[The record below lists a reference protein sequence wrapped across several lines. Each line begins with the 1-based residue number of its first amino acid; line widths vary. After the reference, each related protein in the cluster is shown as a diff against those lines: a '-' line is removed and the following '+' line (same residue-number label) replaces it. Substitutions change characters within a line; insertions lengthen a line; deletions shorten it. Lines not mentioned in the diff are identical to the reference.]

1 MAASPDP
8 DDLQG
13 LTVPNDASALD
24 ADRWRYYEELSARG
38 DVRQAPDQPRDA
50 SHPGRWR
57 EGLPWFGA
65 HGQRLAPAVFLAAAV
80 FAMVASL
87 MLASV
92 SRPNAPT
99 ATAPLALDTSAVGTV
114 GGLLPSA
121 AVGVNGAARLLRDI
135 RPAVIALLDD
145 GTCDSR
151 CSATLEW
158 IGSQAEGANVRMIVA
173 GPGPIPR
180 DNGRVGP
187 EDSASIPGSEP
198 VVSDIAEAVTADPS
212 AGVSYTAAADQIGA
226 VTMAAPEGTFDDFG
240 PEGVTVL
247 VVAPDG
253 RVVDVVRNADPSVN
267 ITTSLGQATAQSDA
281 TR

>member
-1 MAASPDP
+1 MATTPEP
-8 DDLQG
+8 DDLHG

-38 DVRQAPDQPRDA
+38 EVRHSPDQPQA
-50 SHPGRWR
+50 TSHPGRWR
-57 EGLPWFGA
+57 EGLPWFGTNG
-65 HGQRLAPAVFLAAAV
+65 HRLAPAVFLAAAV
-80 FAMVASL
+80 FAMIASL

-99 ATAPLALDTSAVGTV
+99 ATAALALDTSAVGTV

-121 AVGVNGAARLLRDI
+121 AVGVNGSARLLRDI
-135 RPAVIALLDD
+135 RPAVIALLND
-145 GTCDSR
+145 GSCGSR
-151 CSATLEW
+151 CSTTLEW
-158 IGSQAEGANVRMIVA
+158 IASQAEAASVRMIVA

-180 DNGRVGP
+180 DNGRAGP
-187 EDSASIPGSEP
+187 EDSAPIPGSESEP
-198 VVSDIAEAVTADPS
+198 LSLPGADDES
-212 AGVSYTAAADQIGA
+212 GEVSYSAAADQIGA
-226 VTMAAPEGTFDDFG
+226 VTMTAPEGTFDDFA

-253 RVVDVVRNADPSVN
+253 RVVDVVRNADQSVN
-267 ITTSLGQATAQSDA
+267 ITTSLGQATAQSDP